1 MWRPLGLPYAGRLSG
16 STLKLIALIAPLGL
30 DTLGVAV
37 ILGIAGFPPERRLRL
52 SLLFA
57 GFETAMPLIGVALGI
72 PLGDAIG
79 RVANY
84 VAAALIGALGV
95 YMLLA
100 RRDEEGESARLLA
113 MTQRGLLGALA
124 LGVSISLDGLAIG
137 FSAGLLHLPILAMA
151 LAIGAQAFVVTQVGI
166 RVGGRVGERLR
177 EAAEKLAGVALLALA
192 GVLAV
197 AQVTA

>member
-1 MWRPLGLPYAGRLSG
+1 VQRLPGLPYARRLAG
-16 STLKLIALIAPLGL
+16 STLKLIGLIAPLGF

-37 ILGIAGFPPERRLRL
+37 ILGIAGFPPHRRLEL

-57 GFETAMPLIGVALGI
+57 GFETAMPLIGVALGV

-79 RVANY
+79 GVANY
-84 VAAALIGALGV
+84 LAAALIGALGA

-100 RRDEEGESARLLA
+100 RTGDDGEGERLLA

-137 FSAGLLHLPILAMA
+137 FSAGLLHLPILTMA
-151 LAIGAQAFVVTQVGI
+151 VAIGAQAFLVTQLGI
-166 RVGGRVGERLR
+166 RVGRRVGERLR
-177 EAAEKLAGVALLALA
+177 EAAERLAGVALIALA
-192 GVLAV
+192 AVLVLAQ
-197 AQVTA
+197 ATA